1 MKLMKIILQ
10 LTLLVAIP
18 AVMTAQSAVT
28 NTISFDLD
36 EVNDIFMPPDLKVD
50 MEFTDDNGSG
60 VLESMENA
68 RLRLSIKNEGG
79 TADNVTVTIAP
90 EKDYKG
96 IRLERSV
103 FNTRVAKNSEVEFDV
118 PFSAGIDVETS
129 KDVRFN
135 IKISEPYGYDIN
147 AALVFPTLEY
157 QKALIKMNGVSI
169 VDAGKGLKA
178 YNGNPDG
185 KLQSGDVVQ
194 VTVLLQN
201 VGVGLAENVTY
212 SITSQDKNIHLMT
225 DSGISKNINGTLQ
238 DMASADTREISFR
251 MSANH
256 NYIDKGEYLPVYL
269 TVTESKGLG
278 DIVSQNIPIPFDATP
293 VKPEV
298 VTVDADLDKV
308 VAELGRGR
316 ITSDDG
322 RVNSTI
328 SSPGIRD
335 ISVAPVGESLYP
347 EGVAVVIGSEEFA
360 DKNIPHAPYAARDA
374 EVMAEYF
381 KTSLGIG
388 NVHLMTDEEVT
399 SMNLNT
405 MFDAGR
411 GRLARLVKPEET
423 DVFVYYSGHGVAM
436 EIDGKQDI
444 LLIPYDVEKS
454 WIGEYGFSLNKMYME
469 LDSLNAKSVT
479 VIIDACFSG
488 GSRPSELH
496 KSESIANQKLVITDT
511 DAMVRPW
518 LNNENFRVFT
528 SSRGDQ
534 SSQGYDL
541 SRSGLFT
548 YYLALGLQGEADKDG
563 NKEISMKELVEYVTA
578 NVDKESM
585 GSQTPQFFGNM
596 DFVIQKF

>member
-1 MKLMKIILQ
+1 MKLTKTIL
-10 LTLLVAIP
+10 LLVMHVALPAI
-18 AVMTAQSAVT
+18 MMAQSAVT

-36 EVNDIFMPPDLKVD
+36 DVNELFMPPDLKVD
-50 MEFTDDNGSG
+50 MEFEDNNRSG
-60 VLESMENA
+60 VLESMESA

-79 TADNVTVTIAP
+79 TADNVTVSIVP
-90 EKDYKG
+90 EKEYKG

-103 FNTRVAKNSEVEFDV
+103 FNTKVAKNSSVEFDV
-118 PFSAGIDVETS
+118 PFSAGIDVETV

-135 IKISEPYGYDIN
+135 IKISESYGYDIN

-157 QKALIKMNGVSI
+157 QKASMKMNGISI

-201 VGVGLAENVTY
+201 VGVGVAENVSYT
-212 SITSQDKNIHLMT
+212 ITSNDNNIHLMT
-225 DSGISKNINGTLQ
+225 DSGISKSISGTLP
-238 DMASADTREISFR
+238 DMVSAEAREIAFR

-256 NYIDKGEYLPVYL
+256 KYMNKSEYLPVYL

-278 DIVSQNIPIPFDATP
+278 NIVSQNIPIPFDATP

-298 VTVDADLDKV
+298 VTVEADMDKV

-322 RVNSTI
+322 RVNATI
-328 SSPGIRD
+328 SSPSIRD

-347 EGVAVVIGSEEFA
+347 GGIAVVIGSEEYA

-388 NVHLMTDEEVT
+388 NIHLMTDEDVT

-405 MFDAGR
+405 TFDARR
-411 GRLARLVKPEET
+411 GMLARMVKPEET
-423 DVFVYYSGHGVAM
+423 DVFVYYSGHGVPM
-436 EIDGKQDI
+436 EIEGKKDI
-444 LLIPYDVEKS
+444 LLIPYDVEKP
-454 WIGEYGFSLNKMYME
+454 WIEDYGFSLNKLYME

-496 KSESIANQKLVITDT
+496 KSESIANQKMVITDVGEM
-511 DAMVRPW
+511 AQPW
-518 LNNENFRVFT
+518 LNNENFRVFA

-534 SSQGYDL
+534 TSQGNDL

-563 NKEISMKELVEYVTA
+563 NKEISMKELVDYVTE
-578 NVDKESM
+578 NVDEVSM

-596 DFVIQKF
+596 DYVIQKY